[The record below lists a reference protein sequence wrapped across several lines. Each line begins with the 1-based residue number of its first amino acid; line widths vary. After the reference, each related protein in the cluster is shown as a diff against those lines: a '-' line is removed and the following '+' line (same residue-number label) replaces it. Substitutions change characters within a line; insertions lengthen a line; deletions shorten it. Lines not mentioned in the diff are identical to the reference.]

1 MRIRMQNEGK
11 RTESI
16 KQLKISLI
24 IFGILSLTSFV
35 PFIQMLL
42 VTVNGGIL
50 TLLLNGDKNV
60 ILINLLNAVISII
73 VLFVCIFNSKKLIF
87 SIIYL
92 FFSFPLFTYLVHFYT
107 SLENYVLMIFICG
120 LLSCLPLM
128 LINFFVLKKIH
139 R

>member
-1 MRIRMQNEGK
+1 MQNEGK

-50 TLLLNGDKNV
+50 SLLLNGDKNV
-60 ILINLLNAVISII
+60 ILINLINAVISII
-73 VLFVCIFNSKKLIF
+73 VLFVCIFYSKKLIF

-92 FFSFPLFTYLVHFYT
+92 FFSFPLFTHLVHFYT
-107 SLENYVLMIFICG
+107 SLENYVLMIFICS

-128 LINFFVLKKIH
+128 LINCFVIKKIH

>member
-50 TLLLNGDKNV
+50 SLLLNGDKNV
-60 ILINLLNAVISII
+60 ILINLINAVISII
-73 VLFVCIFNSKKLIF
+73 ILFVCIFNSKKLIF

>member
-1 MRIRMQNEGK
+1 MQNEGK

>member
-50 TLLLNGDKNV
+50 SLLLNGDKNV
-60 ILINLLNAVISII
+60 ILINLINAVISII
-73 VLFVCIFNSKKLIF
+73 VLFVCIFYSKKLIF

-92 FFSFPLFTYLVHFYT
+92 FFSFPLFTHLVHFYT
-107 SLENYVLMIFICG
+107 SLENYVLMIFICS